1 MRMLSAP
8 DGDYG
13 CVWKGTA
20 APITWPR
27 PPSVILHHSYQLPFA
42 LCRQQGE
49 GFAMHH
55 LIAQE
60 PCLVAESGEWA
71 ADYVVRM
78 EHLQEDMREVRE

>member
-1 MRMLSAP
+1 
-8 DGDYG
+8 
-13 CVWKGTA
+13 
-20 APITWPR
+20 
-27 PPSVILHHSYQLPFA
+27 
-42 LCRQQGE
+42 
-49 GFAMHH
+49 MHH